1 MLERAKSMLV
11 SQIHQNN
18 MEPCIKIVQA
28 GFPINDPIIDCEI
41 TILMHV
47 SAMCT
52 KESVQQIL
60 ALSPDVNKR
69 DSIGRT
75 ALHYAC
81 RAGKMENVQVLMEND
96 EIDVDAVTN
105 AGVSPLM
112 TAVESGN
119 I

>member
-1 MLERAKSMLV
+1 MLV
-11 SQIHQNN
+11 KQISENN
-18 MEPCIKIVQA
+18 MEPVIKIVQA

-52 KESVQQIL
+52 KESVESIL
-60 ALSPDVNKR
+60 ALNPEINKR
-69 DSIGRT
+69 DSIGRS

-81 RAGKMENVQVLMEND
+81 RAGKIENVQVLMNNE

>member
-1 MLERAKSMLV
+1 
-11 SQIHQNN
+11 

-28 GFPINDPIIDCEI
+28 GFSINDPIIDCEI

-47 SAMCT
+47 SALCT
-52 KESVQQIL
+52 KESVEQIL
-60 ALSPDVNKR
+60 ALNPDVNKR
-69 DSIGRT
+69 DSIGRS

-81 RAGKMENVQVLMEND
+81 RAGKIDNVQVLMNNED
-96 EIDVDAVTN
+96 IDVDAVTN